1 MSESKYESK
10 ITSAPCSA
18 QQIYR
23 VLSNLQN
30 LERVK
35 DLIPKDKVQEMDIEP
50 DRVRFKVDGLAQ
62 KITIAIVDRIE
73 NDTIKFGAEGIP
85 MDANFW
91 IQMKEVSPTD
101 TRLKLTVKADIPFMF
116 KFMVEKKLQTGLDQ
130 AAEMLAQF
138 KKVRQEERTKKTVS
152 LRLSSA
158 TLKKAKEYGKGY
170 TSFLSRLLDLAIQDE
185 SMVRKCL

>member
-18 QQIYR
+18 QQVYR

-30 LERVK
+30 LERVR
-35 DLIPKDKVQEMDIEP
+35 DLIPQDKVQELEIEP
-50 DRVRFKVDGLAQ
+50 DRVRMKVDGLAQ

-73 NDTIKFGAEGIP
+73 DDTVKFGAEGIP

-101 TRLKLTVKADIPFMF
+101 TRLKLTIKADIPFMF
-116 KFMVEKKLQTGLDQ
+116 KFMVEKKLQQGIDQ
-130 AAEMLAQF
+130 AADMLAQF
-138 KKVRQEERTKKTVS
+138 PYAMWQ
-152 LRLSSA
+152 
-158 TLKKAKEYGKGY
+158 
-170 TSFLSRLLDLAIQDE
+170 
-185 SMVRKCL
+185 

>member
-1 MSESKYESK
+1 MSENKYESK

-35 DLIPKDKVQEMDIEP
+35 DLIPKDKVQEMDIEQ

-138 KKVRQEERTKKTVS
+138 PYAMWQ
-152 LRLSSA
+152 
-158 TLKKAKEYGKGY
+158 
-170 TSFLSRLLDLAIQDE
+170 
-185 SMVRKCL
+185 

>member
-18 QQIYR
+18 EQIYR
-23 VLSNLQN
+23 VLSNMESLN
-30 LERVK
+30 RVK
-35 DLIPKDKVQEMDIEP
+35 DLIPKDKIQEMEIEP
-50 DRVRFKVDGLAQ
+50 DRVRIKVDGLAQ

-91 IQMKEVSPTD
+91 IQLKELNPTD
-101 TRLKLTVKADIPFMF
+101 TRIKLTVKADIPFMF

-130 AAEMLAQF
+130 AADMLAQF
-138 KKVRQEERTKKTVS
+138 PYAMWQ
-152 LRLSSA
+152 
-158 TLKKAKEYGKGY
+158 
-170 TSFLSRLLDLAIQDE
+170 
-185 SMVRKCL
+185 

>member
-1 MSESKYESK
+1 MAASKYESK

-18 QQIYR
+18 AQIYR

-35 DLIPKDKVQEMDIEP
+35 DLIPKDKIQEMDIEP
-50 DRVRFKVDGLAQ
+50 DRVRLKVDGLAQ

-73 NDTIKFGAEGIP
+73 NDTVKFGAEGIP

-116 KFMVEKKLQTGLDQ
+116 KFMIEKKLQTGLDQ
-130 AAEMLAQF
+130 AAEMLSQF
-138 KKVRQEERTKKTVS
+138 PYSQWN
-152 LRLSSA
+152 
-158 TLKKAKEYGKGY
+158 
-170 TSFLSRLLDLAIQDE
+170 
-185 SMVRKCL
+185 

>member
-1 MSESKYESK
+1 MHICKVFCNFAREFENTYQMSASKYESK

-18 QQIYR
+18 EQVYR
-23 VLSNLQN
+23 VLSNMQS

-35 DLIPKDKVQEMDIEP
+35 DLIPKDKIQEMDIEP
-50 DRVRFKVDGLAQ
+50 DRVRLKVDGLGQ

-101 TRLKLTVKADIPFMF
+101 TRIKLTVKADIPFMF
-116 KFMVEKKLQTGLDQ
+116 KMMVEKKLQTGLDQ
-130 AAEMLAQF
+130 AAEMLAKF
-138 KKVRQEERTKKTVS
+138 PY
-152 LRLSSA
+152 SA
-158 TLKKAKEYGKGY
+158 W
-170 TSFLSRLLDLAIQDE
+170 Q
-185 SMVRKCL
+185 

>member
-1 MSESKYESK
+1 MSQTKYESK
-10 ITSAPCSA
+10 ITSAPYSA
-18 QQIYR
+18 EQIYR
-23 VLSNLQN
+23 MLSNMQS

-35 DLIPKDKVQEMDIEP
+35 DLIPKDKVQEMEVEP
-50 DRVRFKVDGLAQ
+50 DRVRLKVDGLAQ

-116 KFMVEKKLQTGLDQ
+116 KMMLDKKLQTGLDQ
-130 AAEMLAQF
+130 AADMLARFPYSQW
-138 KKVRQEERTKKTVS
+138 
-152 LRLSSA
+152 A
-158 TLKKAKEYGKGY
+158 
-170 TSFLSRLLDLAIQDE
+170 
-185 SMVRKCL
+185 

>member
-1 MSESKYESK
+1 MSQSKYESK

-18 QQIYR
+18 AQIYR
-23 VLSNLQN
+23 VLSDMQN
-30 LERVK
+30 LERVREF
-35 DLIPKDKVQEMDIEP
+35 IPKDKIQEMDIEP
-50 DRVRFKVDGLAQ
+50 DRVRLKVDGLAQ

-116 KFMVEKKLQTGLDQ
+116 KMMLEKKLQTGLDQ
-130 AAEMLAQF
+130 AADMLAKFPYAMWQ
-138 KKVRQEERTKKTVS
+138 
-152 LRLSSA
+152 
-158 TLKKAKEYGKGY
+158 
-170 TSFLSRLLDLAIQDE
+170 
-185 SMVRKCL
+185 